1 MRTRRAAWAGLFV
14 VACLLIAAQQA
25 SAAIIPPTVAHWSF
39 DSTINGVD
47 GSGNPIACTNSGNDT
62 SANTLAISSSFTDST
77 GTATPPFGGGFL
89 YTGEDYNYV
98 ELPSTI
104 TLSATTGYTISL
116 WYRQFRSVNNQDAIP
131 IGDQTNTQNFLA
143 FDSAYNGLR
152 VRMSNTSD
160 NFTFSPTEDAGVWH
174 QCVVSVDPTTG
185 VTVYKDGALIGTV
198 AGKANMTINAIGF
211 GYSSLTQSAPALMD
225 WYGEIDEVWLFG
237 GPVTTTQVTNLY
249 TYNSLTA
256 PGTTPEPATLALLG
270 LGAALTLRRR
280 RRQR

>member
-1 MRTRRAAWAGLFV
+1 MRMRLATWSGWFVAASFLTM
-14 VACLLIAAQQA
+14 AQQV
-25 SAAIIPPTVAHWSF
+25 SAATIPPTVGHWSF
-39 DSTINGVD
+39 DSNFNGVD
-47 GSGNPIACTNSGNDT
+47 GSGNAIVCTNSNSDA
-62 SANTLAISSSFTDST
+62 SANTLAIDSILTDST

-98 ELPSTI
+98 ELPLTI

-211 GYSSLTQSAPALMD
+211 GYSSLTQSAPGD
-225 WYGEIDEVWLFG
+225 
-237 GPVTTTQVTNLY
+237 
-249 TYNSLTA
+249 
-256 PGTTPEPATLALLG
+256 G
-270 LGAALTLRRR
+270 LVR
-280 RRQR
+280 